1 MNADRLL
8 LYKVDKDTAD
18 VISAKYGTSFEILDV
33 SDCFMDLMVLQ
44 ARAILVDPDELY
56 DQEIDLL
63 ADVFAG
69 ETEKEVYFTSQ
80 PAYPELLK
88 DVTWKLFPYTQKK
101 EVKPVVARKYSNR
114 RMEEMLEDVKQNGD
128 RFYVNGILN
137 YKGKSAEGDYYT
149 EVVSQWLLNKPVSE
163 LERLFLAGAE
173 IFDEKEWP
181 ERPIHAKDDIVF
193 SENTNRDEE
202 NIAKKLMLQGKIGD
216 YAIVDYQVPVNR
228 ATYKAKDGKA
238 YPSRNGKVDLILSKD
253 GNIILGE
260 LKDADSEESFL
271 RAVVEIATYHKKIEN
286 NQIINKRF
294 KACYSG
300 SGAFVPAVI
309 LFEGSRPY
317 SDYCSDEMP
326 NVRALAEK
334 LGVKVIEIGPAVKG
348 RENIM
353 NTEFFFK

>member
-1 MNADRLL
+1 MNAGRLL

-18 VISAKYGTSFEILDV
+18 VISAKYGSRFEILDV

-63 ADVFAG
+63 VDVFAG
-69 ETEKEVYFTSQ
+69 ESEKEVFFTSQ

-88 DVTWKLFPYTQKK
+88 DVTWKLFPYTQKR
-101 EVKPVVARKYSNR
+101 EAKPMAARKYSNR
-114 RMEEMLEDVKQNGD
+114 RIEEMLEEAEQSGG

-149 EVVSQWLLNKPVSE
+149 EVVSQWLLSKTNSE
-163 LERLFLAGAE
+163 LEQLFLAGAE
-173 IFDEKEWP
+173 IFDEKVWP
-181 ERPIHAKDDIVF
+181 ERPIHTKDDIVF

-202 NIAKKLMLQGKIGD
+202 NIAKKLMLQEKIGD
-216 YAIVDYQVPVNR
+216 YVIVDYQVPVNR
-228 ATYKAKDGKA
+228 VLHS
-238 YPSRNGKVDLILSKD
+238 PHGKVDLILSK
-253 GNIILGE
+253 GEKTILSE

-271 RAVVEIATYHKKIEN
+271 RAVVEIATYHTKIERHES
-286 NQIINKRF
+286 INKRF
-294 KACYSG
+294 KTCYSG
-300 SGAFVPAVI
+300 VGNFVPAVI
-309 LFEGSRPY
+309 LFEGSRPFADY
-317 SDYCSDEMP
+317 SNDEMQ

-334 LGVKVIEIGPAVKG
+334 LGVKVVEISPAVKG

-353 NTEFFFK
+353 NTEFFLKQ

>member
-1 MNADRLL
+1 MNTGRLL

-18 VISAKYGTSFEILDV
+18 VISAKYGKRFEILDV

-69 ETEKEVYFTSQ
+69 ETEEEVYFTSQ

-88 DVTWKLFPYTQKK
+88 DVKWKLFQYTQKK
-101 EVKPVVARKYSNR
+101 EAKPVAARKYSNSR
-114 RMEEMLEDVKQNGD
+114 IEEMLEEAEQGGG

-149 EVVSQWLLNKPVSE
+149 EIVSQWLLNKPISE
-163 LERLFLAGAE
+163 LEQLFLAGAE
-173 IFDEKEWP
+173 IEDEKKDFP
-181 ERPIHAKDDIVF
+181 GRPIHTKDDIVF
-193 SENTNRDEE
+193 SEYTNRDEE

-228 ATYKAKDGKA
+228 VLHS
-238 YPSRNGKVDLILSKD
+238 PHGKVDLILSK
-253 GNIILGE
+253 GEKTILGE

-271 RAVVEIATYHKKIEN
+271 RAVVEIATYHTKIEKAHKN
-286 NQIINKRF
+286 NEKANSIYKRF
-294 KACYSG
+294 KACYSE

-309 LFEGSRPY
+309 LFAGSRPF
-317 SDYCSDEMP
+317 SDYHSDEMP
-326 NVRALAEK
+326 NARALAEK
-334 LGVKVIEIGPAVKG
+334 LGVKVIEIASAVKG

-353 NTEFFFK
+353 STEFFLK